1 LLKNS
6 GAIPEISVF
15 KTKRLLLVEKG
26 TRMYIIFQDIKVIKP
41 PVEPYSMA
49 FVTAPNKD
57 VAKTLASGI
66 GME

>member
-1 LLKNS
+1 
-6 GAIPEISVF
+6 
-15 KTKRLLLVEKG
+15 
-26 TRMYIIFQDIKVIKP
+26 MYLIFQDIKVIKP